1 MTKKK
6 VLNKPPTPE
15 QRGMEAM
22 PSWIKP
28 PKLIPVD
35 NKYIQLIE
43 LGINTKSTW
52 DFGGVPYRGPRL

>member
-6 VLNKPPTPE
+6 VLSKPPTPL
-15 QRGMEAM
+15 QLGMEAM

-35 NKYIQLIE
+35 NKYIKLIE
-43 LGINTKSTW
+43 LGINTKLT
-52 DFGGVPYRGPRL
+52 DERGLPRKVPRL

>member
-6 VLNKPPTPE
+6 VLNKAPTPL
-15 QRGMEAM
+15 QLGMEAM

-35 NKYIQLIE
+35 NKYVKLIE
-43 LGINTKSTW
+43 MLEDELSDWK
-52 DFGGVPYRGPRL
+52 

>member
-6 VLNKPPTPE
+6 VLNKPPTPV
-15 QRGMEAM
+15 QLGMEEM

-35 NKYIQLIE
+35 NKYIKLIE
-43 LGINTKSTW
+43 LGINTKLI
-52 DFGGVPYRGPRL
+52 DERGLPRVRKL